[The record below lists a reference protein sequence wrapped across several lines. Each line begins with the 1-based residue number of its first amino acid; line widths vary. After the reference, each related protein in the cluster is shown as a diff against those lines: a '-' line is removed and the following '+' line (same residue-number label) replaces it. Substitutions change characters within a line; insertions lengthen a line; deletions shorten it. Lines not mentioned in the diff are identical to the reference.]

1 MNSII
6 DEILYLYFQ
15 GFYFNDI
22 LNAIKNNQK
31 QQNKTGNGKA
41 RNKKSP
47 ITKDQCIDLSMPG
60 TKYPQSFTK
69 LDVKEYEAIQFN
81 KALAGRLDLVPGTTY
96 QIIEPKGK
104 KLKVCF
110 IGKFK
115 EESSRYVRLEHKHGY
130 SETFLKSD
138 LISGEYLIRRHKH
151 GE

>member
-47 ITKDQCIDLSMPG
+47 ITKDQCIDLSIPKA
-60 TKYPQSFTK
+60 KYPQSFTK

-81 KALAGRLDLVPGTTY
+81 KALSEELDLVPGVAY
-96 QIIEPKGK
+96 QIFEPKGK
-104 KLKVCF
+104 KLKICF
-110 IGKFK
+110 IGTFK
-115 EESSRYVRLEHKHGY
+115 EESSRYIRLEHKHGY

-138 LISGEYLIRRHKH
+138 LISGEYLIR
-151 GE
+151 EA